1 MSFQSGR
8 FAFSETGNEVAE
20 LVRVFSMASNPSV
33 AVLGLLVG
41 HVKLHSKIRAQ
52 AGDLAS
58 IMELT
63 RSLEM
68 TEEQKAL
75 FAEQEKLR
83 IESRSQ

>member
-1 MSFQSGR
+1 M
-8 FAFSETGNEVAE
+8 
-20 LVRVFSMASNPSV
+20 
-33 AVLGLLVG
+33 LGLLVG

-83 IESRSQ
+83 IESQSRSQ

>member
-1 MSFQSGR
+1 M
-8 FAFSETGNEVAE
+8 
-20 LVRVFSMASNPSV
+20 
-33 AVLGLLVG
+33 LGFLLG
-41 HVKLHSKIRAQ
+41 HVMLDSKIRAQ

-83 IESRSQ
+83 IESQSRSQ

>member
-1 MSFQSGR
+1 MS
-8 FAFSETGNEVAE
+8 
-20 LVRVFSMASNPSV
+20 SNLSV

-68 TEEQKAL
+68 TEEQK
-75 FAEQEKLR
+75 EGKQ
-83 IESRSQ
+83 

>member
-1 MSFQSGR
+1 
-8 FAFSETGNEVAE
+8 
-20 LVRVFSMASNPSV
+20 MASNLSA
-33 AVLGLLVG
+33 AVLGLLLG
-41 HVKLHSKIRAQ
+41 HVMLDSKIRAQ

-68 TEEQKAL
+68 TEEQKAG

-83 IESRSQ
+83 IESQAKSQ

>member
-1 MSFQSGR
+1 M
-8 FAFSETGNEVAE
+8 
-20 LVRVFSMASNPSV
+20 
-33 AVLGLLVG
+33 LGLLLG
-41 HVKLHSKIRAQ
+41 HVMLDTKIRAQ

-83 IESRSQ
+83 IESQSRSQ